1 MENGVS
7 NGVPERR
14 YRESS
19 WISML
24 WIPSLPS
31 QSIEA
36 AARRRSCQYAL
47 QNTPN
52 PASKPMGLAGQLLVE
67 RHYVLPLILSWE
79 SGLAPKF
86 FGLSAGADDLTRRS
100 ERFTKHLRLE

>member
-7 NGVPERR
+7 NRVPERR

-19 WISML
+19 WVSML

-47 QNTPN
+47 LGMTWTYLHTYRSVDDELNAFQ
-52 PASKPMGLAGQLLVE
+52 AVSRKRIRQ
-67 RHYVLPLILSWE
+67 VLDRYPLE
-79 SGLAPKF
+79 QTTHRE
-86 FGLSAGADDLTRRS
+86 GARDLPS
-100 ERFTKHLRLE
+100 ISL